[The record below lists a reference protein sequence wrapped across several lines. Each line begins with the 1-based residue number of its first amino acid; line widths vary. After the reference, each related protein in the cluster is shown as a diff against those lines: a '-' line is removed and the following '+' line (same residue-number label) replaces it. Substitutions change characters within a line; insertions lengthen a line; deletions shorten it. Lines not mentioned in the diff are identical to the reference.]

1 MSPAG
6 GMSWAGV
13 TASVD
18 RHLAGRPPAAI
29 AFTRNPIFRPPSG
42 GRPHSGVVPRSRNDE
57 LEMDGPG
64 RPRSGAA
71 AARSMPSFGRGGPS
85 PARSVH
91 PARPAHAGGAFG
103 AIGVGA
109 GGAPR
114 SPLLAKANLANGAQ
128 AAVVKLASY
137 GSGPTRAAALLGY
150 QSHHGEL
157 ALERQDGTMVVG
169 AQEVADVAA
178 SWEGSQRAPSNDVL
192 SLGMTIE
199 GSLTRDEAQAGLQEA
214 LKGHSYAWT
223 YRHEDEAARI
233 NVVMVAASSE
243 RDARGHLE
251 RFYANEKSIAGLRG
265 RLEAQFG
272 GWPNDFGEPRW
283 GHGIEGAATALAR
296 MTRAGE
302 VEAYMPDG
310 RPLRDEASAIWEGRP
325 SAVGRHVPDDLNP
338 SLEIAKS
345 WESEMRSRS
354 PRDFAHII
362 LSAKAGTDKE
372 DFMDA
377 ARATLAKEF
386 AGHEYVFVMHTNRDH
401 IHVHAAVRLERSD
414 GERLDPKIQHF
425 SQWRDTLAH
434 EARERNIPMENLRR
448 FDQAH
453 APAYKLKDVK
463 MMERGNA
470 PESVRN
476 RVERVNDREIF
487 RPSRPE
493 GVQRAEEA
501 AREWRAVSAERARS
515 DLPPPADGALR
526 LYRFERGDE
535 PHRGAL
541 FSSDRSVAE
550 AYARPGEGGRLVY
563 VDVPADRVGELTRA
577 RSEPD
582 HLFAVPR
589 AIAATAKPAE
599 TDAAVLPF
607 RARVEAAIGNPE
619 RSTPPSEMKPMR
631 TVETMTEARAGMAEV
646 LAKIEAILPEDRLPE
661 FSDDSRKLLEAA
673 DRAIAAQAR
682 LDSQKA
688 DVQGDRYV
696 KPEPAKD
703 LADIITHQRRGDEI
717 HYSRHDGT
725 GAYQTI
731 AFVDRGKEID
741 VRDWNNSASINAA
754 LTLASQKWETLTING
769 SDEYKERAA
778 QLAAEHGYKIANPEL
793 QERISELRRMRTEA
807 ASERE
812 APRPADDRSPL
823 GESRAAKTDEAG
835 SPSGPART
843 PAEREITLGVVR
855 ERIEGEADRENRQ
868 AGRAEHAHERN
879 PAEGSAATP
888 YRSQEQA
895 EAAREL
901 RRAMENDPYLPAPT
915 DPRQSEEMAKLSDQQ
930 RRLLDEQEEQ
940 RRRDVE
946 NAERVNREYEQSRRR
961 ESEGES
967 E

>member
-1 MSPAG
+1 MSPAS
-6 GMSWAGV
+6 GMSLDGV
-13 TASVD
+13 AASVD

-29 AFTRNPIFRPPSG
+29 VFSRNPIFRTPSG
-42 GRPHSGVVPRSRNDE
+42 GLPHSGVVPRGRGDE
-57 LEMDGPG
+57 LEMDRPG
-64 RPRSGAA
+64 RVRRGAA
-71 AARSMPSFGRGGPS
+71 AARSMPSFGRGVGSPS
-85 PARSVH
+85 PA
-91 PARPAHAGGAFG
+91 PPGHAGGGFG
-103 AIGVGA
+103 AIGVGG

-114 SPLLAKANLANGAQ
+114 SPLLAKANLAHGAQ

-178 SWEGSQRAPSNDVL
+178 SWEGSERAPSNDVL

-199 GSLTRDEAQAGLQEA
+199 GSLTRDEAQVGLQEA

-223 YRHEDEAARI
+223 YAHEDGAARI
-233 NVVMVAASSE
+233 NVVMVAAGSE
-243 RDARGHLE
+243 RDAKGHLE
-251 RFYANEKSIAGLRG
+251 RVYANEKSIAELHG

-283 GHGIEGAATALAR
+283 GHGIEGATTALAR

-310 RPLRDEASAIWEGRP
+310 RPLHDEASAVWEARP
-325 SAVGRHVPDDLNP
+325 SAVGRSAPEDLNP
-338 SLEIAKS
+338 SPEIAKS
-345 WESEMRSRS
+345 WESEMRSRT

-425 SQWRDTLAH
+425 SRWRDTLAH

-501 AREWRAVSAERARS
+501 AREWRAVSAERTRS
-515 DLPPPADGALR
+515 DPPPPADGALR

-541 FSSDRSVAE
+541 FLSDRSSAE

-563 VDVPADRVGELTRA
+563 VDVPADRVSELSRA
-577 RSEPD
+577 HSQPD
-582 HLFAVPR
+582 HLLVVPR
-589 AIAATAKPAE
+589 AIAGTAKPVE

-607 RARVEAAIGNPE
+607 RARVEAAIGHPE
-619 RSTPPSEMKPMR
+619 RSTPTSETKPMR

-646 LAKIEAILPEDRLPE
+646 LAKIEAILPEDRMPE
-661 FSDDSRKLLEAA
+661 FTDDSRRLLEAA

-696 KPEPAKD
+696 RPEPGKD

-717 HYSRHDGT
+717 HYSRHDST

-731 AFVDRGKEID
+731 AFIDRGKEID

-754 LTLASQKWETLTING
+754 LAVASQKWETLTING
-769 SDEYKERAA
+769 SDEYKEKAA

-793 QERISELRRMRTEA
+793 QERISELRRVRTEA

-812 APRPADDRSPL
+812 ASSPANDRPSP
-823 GESRAAKTDEAG
+823 GEWRAAKTDEPGSEAG
-835 SPSGPART
+835 LVRT
-843 PAEREITLGVVR
+843 QAEREIALGVVR
-855 ERIEGEADRENRQ
+855 ERIEGEAERESRQ
-868 AGRAEHAHERN
+868 ATRAEHAHERN
-879 PAEGSAATP
+879 PAEGSASTP
-888 YRSQEQA
+888 YRSQEQVESA
-895 EAAREL
+895 
-901 RRAMENDPYLPAPT
+901 RAMERAIENDPYRPT
-915 DPRQSEEMAKLSDQQ
+915 PIDPRQSEEIAKLGDQQ
-930 RRLLDEQEEQ
+930 RRLLEEQ
-940 RRRDVE
+940 AEQHRRDVE
-946 NAERVNREYEQSRRR
+946 NAERLRREYEQSRHQQS